1 MQTPVSCKKRNRFT
15 LNNHTVKTVII
26 NKNIITN
33 KNAVSILWYLFTFS
47 AAAFSLATSL
57 SSFFD
62 SAIAKISTRSVHN
75 FTKTDVLYAAI
86 LMRRPVTGLGPGYH
100 GQCSLAG
107 QWEGLFFHGRKPASG
122 STFVSL
128 GETFRREGQNE
139 QITRAMLKFGLIAGW
154 SQACRGRER

>member
-26 NKNIITN
+26 NKNIITS

-62 SAIAKISTRSVHN
+62 SAIAKISRRSVHN

-107 QWEGLFFHGRKPASG
+107 QWEGRGG
-122 STFVSL
+122 SIHRHHSL